1 MKAAR
6 VCSRM
11 DHSSLRVIALASALA
26 LGTGC
31 VTPVVNP
38 VTGKREYTT
47 MTPAQE
53 VQVGKQA
60 AQEVAQQMGFIESPA
75 IRDYVAKLGARLA
88 QFSPRRDVPYE
99 FHAVDMED
107 TNAFALPGGYIYVSR
122 GLLALANS
130 EDELAGV
137 LGHEIGHVA
146 ARHSAQRQTRG
157 QLAGLGAAIATIG
170 AAVLGGGQ
178 LAQGVGQLAQ
188 TGAQGWLASYSRD
201 QELQSDKIGQSLAA
215 QAGYDAAAIS
225 TFLAALG
232 REQEIKLGKKR
243 QSTFLDSHPSSEE
256 RVQRTRARAA
266 EYPRAGTP
274 PIARDRSDF
283 VKRFE
288 GILVGPDPAQG
299 IFKDEL
305 FLHPDLDFALK
316 FPRGWQTQN
325 SPQAV
330 MAKPQQGQGQALIAL
345 LAVPKTEGADARA
358 AARKLLSDAAQQNLP
373 AEDGGTERVGS
384 LRGHQVRVLSQTT
397 LIERTYF
404 DHAGMVFA
412 LQEAA
417 PQQQFAQWEE
427 TFDATRKSFRRVN
440 HDDQALITETRLRLV
455 PAKAGETLERVSQ
468 RTNNTWSAAETA
480 LFNGL
485 RGDEKLA
492 AGFLVKIGHQ
502 QPYTKKAKPKTSTSD
517 ETSL

>member
-1 MKAAR
+1 MALAR
-6 VCSRM
+6 VRSRM
-11 DHSSLRVIALASALA
+11 QNSSLRPLALLGALA
-26 LGTGC
+26 LGAGC

-47 MTPAQE
+47 MSPQQE

-60 AQEVAQQMGFIESPA
+60 AREVEAQLGFIESAA
-75 IRDYVAKLGARLA
+75 IQDYVARLGARLA

-99 FHAVDMED
+99 FHAVEMED

-137 LGHEIGHVA
+137 IGHEIGHVA

-157 QLAGLGAAIATIG
+157 QLAGIGAAIATIG
-170 AAVLGGGQ
+170 AAILGGGE
-178 LAQGVGQLAQ
+178 LAQGVGQIAQ

-215 QAGYDAAAIS
+215 QAGYDAGAIGA
-225 TFLAALG
+225 FLAALG
-232 REQEIKLGKKR
+232 REVELKLGEKR
-243 QSTFLDSHPSSEE
+243 KTSFLDSHPSSEE
-256 RVQRTRARAA
+256 RVQRVAARAA
-266 EYPRAGTP
+266 TFPRAATP
-274 PIARDRSDF
+274 PLSRDRSEF

-288 GILVGPDPAQG
+288 GLLVGPDPAQG
-299 IFKDEL
+299 VFRDEL
-305 FLHPDLDFALK
+305 FLHPDLNFALE

-330 MAKPQQGQGQALIAL
+330 MAKPAQGNAVVAL
-345 LAVPKTEGADARA
+345 LAVPKSEGADARA
-358 AARKLLSDAAQQNLP
+358 AARKALADAAQQNLP
-373 AEDGGTERVGS
+373 AEDGGTPRVGS
-384 LRGHQVRVLSQTT
+384 KRGYRVRVLAQTT

-404 DHAGMVFA
+404 DHEGAVMA
-412 LQEAA
+412 IQEMA
-417 PQQQFAQWEE
+417 PQQEFASWEDA
-427 TFDATRKSFRRVN
+427 FDATRHSFRALS

-455 PAKAGETLERVSQ
+455 PAKAGEALEAVSK
-468 RTNNTWSAAETA
+468 RANNTWSAAETA

-485 RGDEKLA
+485 RGDERLS
-492 AGFLVKIGHQ
+492 AGFLVKIGHE
-502 QPYTKKAKPKTSTSD
+502 QPYVAKPKTAP
-517 ETSL
+517 